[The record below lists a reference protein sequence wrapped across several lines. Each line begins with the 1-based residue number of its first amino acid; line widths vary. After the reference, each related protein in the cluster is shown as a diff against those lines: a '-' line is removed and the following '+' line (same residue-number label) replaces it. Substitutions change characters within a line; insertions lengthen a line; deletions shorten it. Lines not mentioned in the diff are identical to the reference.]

1 MTSSN
6 IQDYIFDNKEK
17 IPDGIYKGIQ
27 DLLKKQYEDEK
38 YNGLF
43 EVKYIEM
50 TIVSKLNHIN
60 YGSIGSLHTSSYYN
74 WVDEEFLDIDSD
86 SDCDHDEWNEKVDEY
101 EKQKKKT
108 KVFAIDLDT
117 HDINYC
123 SKICKLCDNDPCN
136 QYINWIKHNKIDK
149 RIYKYIQEGSS
160 YNMNL
165 EGKYNYS
172 YISHNI
178 DKTIMSK
185 KTKIIITDIKPYKS

>member
-27 DLLKKQYEDEK
+27 DLLKKKYEDEK
-38 YNGLF
+38 HNGLF

-60 YGSIGSLHTSSYYN
+60 YGSINHFPSSNYK
-74 WVDEEFLDIDSD
+74 WEDEEYLDSD
-86 SDCDHDEWNEKVDEY
+86 SDCDYDEWTEKADEH

-108 KVFAIDLDT
+108 KVFAIDVDTLD
-117 HDINYC
+117 IQYC
-123 SKICKLCDNDPCN
+123 SKICKLCDNDPPN
-136 QYINWIKHNKIDK
+136 QYINWTKHNKIDK
-149 RIYKYIQEGSS
+149 FIYKYVGDGRAFD
-160 YNMNL
+160 MNL
-165 EGKYNYS
+165 QGKYSFS